1 MKSARDAE
9 LLLGRILIAVLFLPA
24 GIEKIVAWPAI
35 VHEVAVHGA
44 PVPLLAG
51 IVAVLCEVLVTGLIL
66 LGVLVRPLSVI
77 LAIYTVGT
85 ALVAH
90 RYWQMH
96 PPASI
101 AAHINFYKNLAI
113 AGGLL
118 ALSAAGSGRLA
129 LRADG
134 GAAGIDALP

>member
-1 MKSARDAE
+1 MNSARDAE
-9 LLLGRILIAVLFLPA
+9 LLLGRILIAALFLPA
-24 GIEKIVAWPAI
+24 GIEKIVGWPAV
-35 VHEVAVHGA
+35 VHEIAVHGA
-44 PVPLLAG
+44 PLPLLAG
-51 IVAVLCEVLVTGLIL
+51 IIAVLCEVLVTGLIL

-85 ALVAH
+85 ALIAH

-96 PPASI
+96 GPAASI
-101 AAHINFYKNLAI
+101 AHINFYKNLAI

-134 GAAGIDALP
+134 GTARTDDLP

>member
-1 MKSARDAE
+1 MKSARDTE

-24 GIEKIVAWPAI
+24 GIEKITGWPGI
-35 VHEVAVHGA
+35 VHYIAHLGG

-51 IVAVLCEVLVTGLIL
+51 IVAVLCEVLVAALIL
-66 LGVLVRPLSVI
+66 LGVWVRPLSAV
-77 LAIYTVGT
+77 LAIYTIGT
-85 ALVAH
+85 ALIAH
-90 RYWQMH
+90 RYWDMH

-101 AAHINFYKNLAI
+101 AAHTNFYKNLAI

-129 LRADG
+129 LRAD
-134 GAAGIDALP
+134 D